1 MTRILMTGSRD
12 FGTRGAAP
20 HSDAQHAEDFL
31 QAALMMTGSRPQDAV
46 LVHGGA
52 RGADQLLA
60 RTAERIGMRTEEHR
74 ASWSQ
79 HGDDCPPSHAGLEV
93 CKKAGHRRNAE
104 MIASGIDLVLA
115 FPTHGY
121 ALAPGEDRA
130 NTSRGTWDCADKA
143 KRAGLPVLVLF
154 GKDGTCVDPRV
165 FPYGAPALAL
175 MQAEAT
181 KKRLQLG
188 VHGSLALLDALLP
201 F

>member
-20 HSDAQHAEDFL
+20 NSDAQHAEDFL
-31 QAALMMTGSRPQDAV
+31 QAALMMTGSRPEGAV

-52 RGADQLLA
+52 RGADALLA
-60 RTAERIGMRTEEHR
+60 ATAVRIGMAVEEHP
-74 ASWSQ
+74 AQWSA
-79 HGDDCPPSHAGLEV
+79 HSAECPPSHAGQAT
-93 CKKAGHRRNAE
+93 CKTAGHRRNAE

-143 KRAGLPVLVLF
+143 KQAGLPVLVLF

-165 FPYGAPALAL
+165 FSYGAPALAL
-175 MQAEAT
+175 MQAEAA